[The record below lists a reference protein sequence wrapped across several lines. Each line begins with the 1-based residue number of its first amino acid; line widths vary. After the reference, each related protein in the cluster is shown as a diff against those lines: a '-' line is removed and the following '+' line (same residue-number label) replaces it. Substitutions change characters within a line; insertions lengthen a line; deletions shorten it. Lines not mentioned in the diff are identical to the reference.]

1 MDKLQTYLPPSIML
15 PPRRLQSLLNQ
26 AIELQAQK
34 CSYHNTTL
42 GMGLDTVSLLV
53 DHCCPQENFPTNCVQ
68 VRIQCYLDSKAKVI
82 PILMFLGIK

>member
-68 VRIQCYLDSKAKVI
+68 VRVQCYLD
-82 PILMFLGIK
+82 L